1 MSRIRIRNLQFR
13 YAGPAG
19 FRLAIAS
26 LDVDPGECVAVVGPS
41 GSGKTTLLNLLAGT
55 LLPSGG
61 EIGVGETRVD
71 RLSETGRRH
80 FRGEQVGQVFQAFE
94 LLDYLTVEE
103 NVLLPRR
110 IDPAARVDAAAWQR
124 AGELLATVGLVD
136 KAVQRPS
143 RLSHGERQRVA
154 MGRAIVREPRVFLL
168 DEPLSNLDAKL
179 RVQMRTEIARLQRRL
194 GTTTIYV
201 THDQTEAM
209 TLGDRV
215 AVLRRGEVLQIGTPR
230 QLYEQPANLFV
241 AGFIGNPAMN
251 LIDGEVSGRVFRAP
265 HTEIPVTNAPE
276 GAMTLGL
283 MTSST
288 GRLGPRE
295 LDGDIRSPNESS
307 IAT

>member
-71 RLSETGRRH
+71 RLSETGRRR
-80 FRGEQVGQVFQAFE
+80 FRVEQVGQVFQAFE

-154 MGRAIVREPRVFLL
+154 VCRALL
-168 DEPLSNLDAKL
+168 NRPKLLLADEPTGNLDQDNKQNVVDL
-179 RVQMRTEIARLQRRL
+179 LVEQARAHDSTLL
-194 GTTTIYV
+194 MV
-201 THDQTEAM
+201 THDRSL
-209 TLGDRV
+209 LGSFARV
-215 AVLRRGEVLQIGTPR
+215 IDFEELAVGGSP
-230 QLYEQPANLFV
+230 
-241 AGFIGNPAMN
+241 G
-251 LIDGEVSGRVFRAP
+251 AP
-265 HTEIPVTNAPE
+265 
-276 GAMTLGL
+276 
-283 MTSST
+283 S
-288 GRLGPRE
+288 
-295 LDGDIRSPNESS
+295 
-307 IAT
+307 